1 MEGLVGTF
9 NQEEG
14 PGRGLFL
21 DCENFA
27 DGSFAALILARPHE
41 VRHVVVC
48 WYVAYVFIARCKT
61 GRS

>member
-27 DGSFAALILARPHE
+27 DGSFAALILVSPHE
-41 VRHVVVC
+41 VCPSCCGMLVC
-48 WYVAYVFIARCKT
+48 GLCLHNEM
-61 GRS
+61 